1 MTEFK
6 YKAFISYSH
15 ADEKWAR
22 WLHRALESYRPPKH
36 LIGKQTPMGQVPAK
50 MSPVFR
56 DREELASSTDL
67 GADLN
72 SALEA
77 SACLVVICS
86 IPSAGSHWV
95 NEEIKAFKSLGRSD
109 RIFSLIVEGEPFSS
123 GKPGIEQYE
132 CFPPALRFKMGSDGG
147 LSDEPAEPIA
157 ADARQGRDRKG
168 HAKVKLLAGML
179 GVGLDDLRQRELQR
193 RNRRM
198 AIFSGAAVT
207 GMVFAIGLATTAI
220 IARNEAQQQRA
231 RAEQEAETARRTA
244 SFMIDMFQVSD
255 PGESRGKTITAR
267 EILSKGATRI
277 EVDLADQPEI
287 QTSLM
292 NTMGNVFI
300 GLGLYNDAQQLLEK
314 SLARRRTLPAS
325 RPQDMNESL
334 YNLANVKTLTADYE
348 IAEKLYLE
356 AIATLEEAGRSGSLA
371 AIDNLA
377 GLAELYIQMGRYEQ
391 AGPILREVLERR
403 RRVLGPED
411 PAVAEATEELGLSLF
426 YQGEYEGAEPLL
438 QEALKL
444 RRKLLGS
451 EPHPDL
457 AENMNSLALVLQMLG
472 RIDETQQLYEQALA
486 MNRQLYGEKHPNI
499 ALALNNLADLYLD
512 SDELDKAEGMFQQAL
527 VMQRELFGEE
537 HPEVALVMNNLAY
550 VYYYRGD
557 MPEAMEAMRTTVKLR
572 KAALGDEHPD
582 VAVSLSTLGRW
593 EMEAGD
599 YAAAKVALEEALAQQ
614 LILLD
619 PDHEMTAITRMR
631 LAELYSSL
639 GRFTQA
645 LAAVEAAASAL
656 ERSMGK
662 THWYTALA
670 SNIHGSILGNL
681 GRNTEAET
689 LLLSSYQQ
697 LADDGRAVGIYVVR
711 SLERVIE
718 FYRASGNQE
727 ALARYQALYARG
739 EGAGNLAGGA
749 GSDKLTPP
757 D

>member
-1 MTEFK
+1 MAEYK

-22 WLHRALESYRPPKH
+22 WLHRSLESYKPPKY
-36 LIGKQTPMGQVPAK
+36 LVGTTTKMGVVPPKVA
-50 MSPVFR
+50 PVFR

-67 GADLN
+67 GADLT
-72 SALEA
+72 SAVED
-77 SACLVVICS
+77 SACLLVICS
-86 IPSAGSHWV
+86 ISSAGSHWV
-95 NEEIKAFKSLGRSD
+95 NEEIKAFKGLGRSD

-132 CFPPALRFKMGSDGG
+132 CFPPALRFKMGSDGE

-157 ADARQGRDRKG
+157 ADARQGKDGKA
-168 HAKVKLLAGML
+168 HAKIKLLAGML
-179 GVGLDDLRQRELQR
+179 GVGFDDLRQRELQR

-198 AIFSGAAVT
+198 AIFSGAALA
-207 GMVFAIGLATTAI
+207 GMVVAFGLATTAI
-220 IARNEAQQQRA
+220 IARNEAQEQRA

-267 EILSKGATRI
+267 EILSKGADRI
-277 EVDLADQPEI
+277 EEDLADQPAI

-314 SLARRRTLPAS
+314 SLARRRTLLTS
-325 RPQDMNESL
+325 KPQDMNESL
-334 YNLANVKTLTADYE
+334 YNLANVKTLNADYE
-348 IAEKLYLE
+348 IAEELYVE
-356 AIATLEEAGRSGSLA
+356 AIATLEEAGEGGSLA
-371 AIDNLA
+371 AVDNLA
-377 GLAELYIQMGRYEQ
+377 GLAELYIQMGQYEQ
-391 AGPILREVLERR
+391 SAPILREVLERR
-403 RRVLGPED
+403 RRMLGPED
-411 PAVAEATEELGLSLF
+411 PAVAEAIEELGMSLF
-426 YQGEYEGAEPLL
+426 YQGKYEEAEPLV
-438 QEALKL
+438 QEALEL
-444 RRKLLGS
+444 RRKILGS

-457 AENMNSLALVLQMLG
+457 AENMNTLALVLQMLG

-512 SDELDKAEGMFQQAL
+512 RDELDKAEEMYQQAL
-527 VMQRELFGEE
+527 VMQRELFGQE

-557 MPEAMEAMRTTVKLR
+557 MPEALDAMRTTVRLK
-572 KAALGDEHPD
+572 KAVLGEEHPD
-582 VAVSLSTLGRW
+582 VALSLSNLGRW
-593 EMEAGD
+593 EMEAGE
-599 YAAAKVALEEALAQQ
+599 YAAAEGALQEALAQQ
-614 LILLD
+614 LVLLD
-619 PDHEMTAITRMR
+619 PNHEETAITQMALAR
-631 LAELYSSL
+631 LYATQ
-639 GRFTQA
+639 GRYTQA
-645 LAAVEAAASAL
+645 LAAAEAAATAL

-670 SNIHGSILGNL
+670 SNIHGSILGKL

-697 LADDGRAVGIYVVR
+697 LADDDGAVGVYVGR

-718 FYRASGNQE
+718 FYQASGNLE

-739 EGAGNLAGGA
+739 VAAGNLAGE
-749 GSDKLTPP
+749 TE
-757 D
+757 